1 MRKLILSFIIS
12 TTLLSA
18 EITKDNLH
26 KYVYVNKNNTEFK
39 IVRGYRGFY
48 DIKKLPNEGDVCRSR
63 DIDAI
68 LSYINKNGFKI
79 IRECG
84 KLNVEEVKNEEKKN
98 GGIYREN

>member
-1 MRKLILSFIIS
+1 MKRLMLSFIIS

-26 KYVYVNKNNTEFK
+26 NYVYVNQNNTEFK
-39 IVRGYRGFY
+39 IVTGFRGFY
-48 DIKKLPNEGDVCRSR
+48 DIKKLPNEETVYYSR

-68 LSYINKNGFKI
+68 LSYIKEKGFKI

-84 KLNVEEVKNEEKKN
+84 KLNVEEVKKEEK
-98 GGIYREN
+98 

>member
-1 MRKLILSFIIS
+1 MLSFIIS

-26 KYVYVNKNNTEFK
+26 NYVYVNKNNTEFK
-39 IVRGYRGFY
+39 IVMGFRGFY
-48 DIKKLPNEGDVCRSR
+48 DIKKLPNEETVYGSR

-68 LSYINKNGFKI
+68 LSYIKEKGFKI

>member
-26 KYVYVNKNNTEFK
+26 NYVYVNQNNTEFK
-39 IVRGYRGFY
+39 IVIGFRGFY
-48 DIKKLPNEGDVCRSR
+48 NIKQLPNKEIVYRSR

-68 LSYINKNGFKI
+68 LSYIKEKGFKI

-84 KLNVEEVKNEEKKN
+84 KLNVEEVKKEEK
-98 GGIYREN
+98 

>member
-26 KYVYVNKNNTEFK
+26 NYVYVNQNNTEFK
-39 IVRGYRGFY
+39 IVIGFRGFY
-48 DIKKLPNEGDVCRSR
+48 DIKKLPNEETVYCSR

-68 LSYINKNGFKI
+68 LSYIKEKGFKI

-84 KLNVEEVKNEEKKN
+84 KLNVEEVKKEEK
-98 GGIYREN
+98 